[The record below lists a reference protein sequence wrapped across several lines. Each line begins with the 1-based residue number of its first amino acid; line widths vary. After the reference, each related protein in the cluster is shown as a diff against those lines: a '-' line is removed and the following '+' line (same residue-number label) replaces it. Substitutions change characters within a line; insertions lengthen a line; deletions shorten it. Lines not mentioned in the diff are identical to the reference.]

1 MQSLSEGNQHSPAV
15 FLTLTSELLPFDSV
29 TISCTPSKRNSFS
42 TSFLFNPVRYLSEHG
57 PITLLRYLSEHGLIT
72 LLRYLSEHG
81 PITLLRYLSEHGIN
95 FILVLNSRAQFMR
108 VKIWDNPPRE
118 ERTQPSGDNGRVQP
132 LCPFLLFPN
141 Q

>member
-29 TISCTPSKRNSFS
+29 TISCTLSKRNSFS
-42 TSFLFNPVRYLSEHG
+42 TSFLFNPV
-57 PITLLRYLSEHGLIT
+57 
-72 LLRYLSEHG
+72 RYLSEHG

-118 ERTQPSGDNGRVQP
+118 ERKQPSGDNGRVQP